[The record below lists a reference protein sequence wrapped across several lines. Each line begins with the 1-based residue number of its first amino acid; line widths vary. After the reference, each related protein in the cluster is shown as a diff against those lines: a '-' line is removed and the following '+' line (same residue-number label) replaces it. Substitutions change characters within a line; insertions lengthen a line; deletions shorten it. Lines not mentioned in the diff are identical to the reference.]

1 MSSKPKKKIQK
12 RKERVKP
19 KIDVTNEELIKIK
32 VLCDYVFA
40 DQYKDSASFP
50 RFEECFGILVKD
62 LNISLQQVF
71 MDMCGPKRKYI
82 TFRRMIKAY
91 LNYKNKNRRN
101 SEDFNKFMD
110 LMYNNVLR
118 DDEANVGKQIEGAT
132 HYNSKSAENH
142 KAISKLS
149 VITDETKEV
158 IKGFQ
163 IEYDDFFKNDLFLNK
178 EGEKFFISLEINLGV
193 EDKLSTDPKEFPDAN
208 ERDGI
213 THICGTCNDSA
224 ITFLGFKCR
233 SGKILF
239 IGKPDGKPFIF
250 GVIK

>member
-110 LMYNNVLR
+110 CIYNEALK
-118 DDEANVGKQIEGAT
+118 DDEANVLLCL
-132 HYNSKSAENH
+132 SKF
-142 KAISKLS
+142 KPS
-149 VITDETKEV
+149 VLYERPFRASIPTN
-158 IKGFQ
+158 
-163 IEYDDFFKNDLFLNK
+163 FFKGQNK
-178 EGEKFFISLEINLGV
+178 DIAMTAFPVPE
-193 EDKLSTDPKEFPDAN
+193 PK
-208 ERDGI
+208 
-213 THICGTCNDSA
+213 S
-224 ITFLGFKCR
+224 
-233 SGKILF
+233 
-239 IGKPDGKPFIF
+239 
-250 GVIK
+250 